1 MKQRFITRSA
11 YRHLVTAKVYEE
23 KPDGDEVHDIEET
36 LVLPKQIDTSL
47 MKEVDML
54 KRIISEKHGVIVLM
68 VSVTG
73 VLPIKLR
80 VSFEDFVAA
89 AVKYEREKEA
99 SKDAAVYEDDMEG

>member
-11 YRHLVTAKVYEE
+11 YRHLVTARVYEE
-23 KPDGDEVHDIEET
+23 KPDGDELHDIEET

-68 VSVTG
+68 VSVKG
-73 VLPIKLR
+73 VFPVQLR
-80 VSFEDFVAA
+80 VPFEDFVAA
-89 AVKYEREKEA
+89 AVKYERENEA
-99 SKDAAVYEDDMEG
+99 FKDAAVYEDDMEG